1 MGLPDKVNLTAAFAQ
16 FSDHWSPRIAGQ
28 VNNMHVK
35 LAKFKGELIGHF
47 RETNEDEL
55 FLVTKG
61 RLIMQFRGK
70 NVSVGPGEF
79 IIVPRGVEHCPK
91 AETEEV
97 EVVLLEPATTFP
109 DGVPLTRAATNP
121 VRRQSTVSF
130 ESSGAMPEMPPT
142 VVEAYP
148 DATRAESHEMVGQA
162 AHADLVRACQGGL
175 PVEAYSKKTKTW
187 KAAVVVACKPKGKYT
202 IMVEKKTFDVTADR
216 LRVAGEDF
224 SPRDAATDKPVS
236 LLDGD

>member
-97 EVVLLEPATTFP
+97 EVVLLEPATTFQTISTTNE
-109 DGVPLTRAATNP
+109 PLRRTQSAP

-130 ESSGAMPEMPPT
+130 ESSGAMPEMQPT
-142 VVEAYP
+142 VVDTYP
-148 DATRAESHEMVGQA
+148 DAKRTESHETVGQA

-175 PVEAYSKKTKTW
+175 PV
-187 KAAVVVACKPKGKYT
+187 
-202 IMVEKKTFDVTADR
+202 
-216 LRVAGEDF
+216 
-224 SPRDAATDKPVS
+224 
-236 LLDGD
+236 